1 MVERWAKNVTANTK
15 VVTVNVIVVA
25 ETATA
30 ASGLE
35 VVAVNL
41 MMNEPPTEIVNEMKA
56 PTRIESSC

>member
-1 MVERWAKNVTANTK
+1 MNVTANTK

-25 ETATA
+25 EIATA

-41 MMNEPPTEIVNEMKA
+41 NEPPTEIVNEVKA
-56 PTRIESSC
+56 PTRQTKC

>member
-1 MVERWAKNVTANTK
+1 MVERWAVNVTAKTK

-41 MMNEPPTEIVNEMKA
+41 MMNKPLNEIVKA
-56 PTRIESSC
+56 PTRIESRC